1 MRIVAY
7 LKQSKVAVFLIV
19 LLLIVQAF
27 ADLSLPRYTS
37 DLVDVGIQQ
46 GGIEEASPSVM
57 REETYQYVCML
68 ASDEDEPVSYTHLRA
83 HETPFLIRFPKICR
97 AKMVKQFSSL
107 FRLHR
112 ARGLLEQRKP
122 KI

>member
-7 LKQSKVAVFLIV
+7 LKQSKVVVFLIV

-68 ASDEDEPVSYTHLRA
+68 ASDEDEQLIKTSYAQNDDGNFALKEEGA
-83 HETPFLIRFPKICR
+83 N
-97 AKMVKQFSSL
+97 
-107 FRLHR
+107 
-112 ARGLLEQRKP
+112 QREELNSAVAMP
-122 KI
+122 

>member
-57 REETYQYVCML
+57 QQKKYTSMFVCWPPTKTN
-68 ASDEDEPVSYTHLRA
+68 SLRND
-83 HETPFLIRFPKICR
+83 LILKTMWQFRF
-97 AKMVKQFSSL
+97 KQ
-107 FRLHR
+107 
-112 ARGLLEQRKP
+112 
-122 KI
+122 

>member
-37 DLVDVGIQQ
+37 DLVDVGIRQ
-46 GGIEEASPSVM
+46 GGITVCYARRNISVCL
-57 REETYQYVCML
+57 Y
-68 ASDEDEPVSYTHLRA
+68 AG
-83 HETPFLIRFPKICR
+83 F
-97 AKMVKQFSSL
+97 
-107 FRLHR
+107 
-112 ARGLLEQRKP
+112 
-122 KI
+122 